1 MQDKTILTITGSD
14 PTGESGIQAD
24 IRYIAELGYTA
35 VSAITTITLQN
46 TLGIQEFHD
55 LPASVVGGQIDALV
69 NDMQPRAI
77 KIGMIRRVE
86 VIETVV
92 RALRRYRPD
101 FVIYDP
107 VLYSSRGE
115 RLMGDEALNLIRKK
129 LFPLCTVIIVRHQET
144 NDLLGDMVLGNVCFI
159 DDDNRH
165 GLSNGF
171 SSALAVSLC
180 EGLPM
185 QEAVSKAND
194 FCKRQLSGTTVLQG
208 RSTQLY
214 NDFVSLVRQDFATK
228 SDVASYA
235 DKLNVSSAYL
245 GQVCR
250 RIAGRSPKSI
260 IDDAIV
266 KDIERQ
272 LTKTD
277 RTIQEI
283 ALSLGF
289 SSQAHLSKF
298 FKNIVG
304 RSPSEYRMGP
314 TPTPPPSRGG
324 RDLLN
329 EKY

>member
-24 IRYIAELGYTA
+24 IRFITELGYTA

-69 NDMQPRAI
+69 NDVQPRAV
-77 KIGMIRRVE
+77 KIGMMRRVE
-86 VIETVV
+86 TIETVV
-92 RALRRYRPD
+92 EALRRYRPD

-107 VLYSSRGE
+107 VLFSSRGE
-115 RLMGDEALNLIRKK
+115 RLMGDEALSLIRRK
-129 LFPLCTVIIVRHQET
+129 LFPLCTIIIVRHQEVK
-144 NDLLGDMVLGNVCFI
+144 DLLGEMVLGNVCFI
-159 DDDNRH
+159 NDDNRH

-171 SSALAVSLC
+171 SSSLAVALC
-180 EGLPM
+180 EGRTVE
-185 QEAVSKAND
+185 EAVGKAND
-194 FCKRQLSGTTVLQG
+194 FCKRQLSGATVLQG
-208 RSTQLY
+208 RSTRLY
-214 NDFVSLVRQDFATK
+214 NDFVALVRQNFASN
-228 SDVASYA
+228 SDVASYS
-235 DKLNVSSAYL
+235 DKLNVGSAYL

-260 IDDAIV
+260 IDDFIV

-272 LTKTD
+272 LTNTN

-304 RSPSEYRMGP
+304 KSPSEF
-314 TPTPPPSRGG
+314 RGV
-324 RDLLN
+324 RS
-329 EKY
+329 

>member
-24 IRYIAELGYTA
+24 IRFITELGYTA

-69 NDMQPRAI
+69 NDVQPRAV
-77 KIGMIRRVE
+77 KIGMMRRVE
-86 VIETVV
+86 TIETVV
-92 RALRRYRPD
+92 EALRRYRPD

-107 VLYSSRGE
+107 VLFSSRGE
-115 RLMGDEALNLIRKK
+115 RLMGDEALSLIRRK
-129 LFPLCTVIIVRHQET
+129 LFPLCTIIIVRHQEAK
-144 NDLLGDMVLGNVCFI
+144 DLLGEMVLGNVCFI
-159 DDDNRH
+159 NDDNRH

-171 SSALAVSLC
+171 SSSLTISLC
-180 EGLPM
+180 EGRTVE
-185 QEAVSKAND
+185 EAVSIAND
-194 FCKRQLSGTTVLQG
+194 FCQRQLSGATVLQG

-214 NDFVSLVRQDFATK
+214 NDFVALVRQNFASN
-228 SDVASYA
+228 SDVASYS
-235 DKLNVSSAYL
+235 DKLKVGSAYL

-260 IDDAIV
+260 IDDFIV

-272 LTKTD
+272 LTKTN

-289 SSQAHLSKF
+289 SSQSHLSKF

-304 RSPSEYRMGP
+304 KSPREYR
-314 TPTPPPSRGG
+314 
-324 RDLLN
+324 
-329 EKY
+329 KC

>member
-24 IRYIAELGYTA
+24 IRFITELGYTA

-69 NDMQPRAI
+69 NDVQPRAV
-77 KIGMIRRVE
+77 KIGMMRRVE
-86 VIETVV
+86 TIETVV
-92 RALRRYRPD
+92 EALRRYRPD

-107 VLYSSRGE
+107 VLFSSRGE
-115 RLMGDEALNLIRKK
+115 RLMGDEALSLIRRK
-129 LFPLCTVIIVRHQET
+129 LFPLCTVIIVRHQEVK
-144 NDLLGDMVLGNVCFI
+144 DLLGEMVLGNVCFI
-159 DDDNRH
+159 NDDNRH

-171 SSALAVSLC
+171 SSSLTVSLC
-180 EGLPM
+180 EGRTVE
-185 QEAVSKAND
+185 EAVSKANN
-194 FCKRQLSGTTVLQG
+194 FCQRQLSGTTVLQG
-208 RSTQLY
+208 RSSQLY
-214 NDFVSLVRQDFATK
+214 NDFLSLVRQNFASC
-228 SDVASYA
+228 SDVASYS
-235 DKLNVSSAYL
+235 DKLNVGSAYL

-260 IDDAIV
+260 IDDFIV

-272 LTKTD
+272 LTKTN

-304 RSPSEYRMGP
+304 KSPSEF
-314 TPTPPPSRGG
+314 RGV
-324 RDLLN
+324 RS
-329 EKY
+329 

>member
-24 IRYIAELGYTA
+24 IRFITELGYTA

-69 NDMQPRAI
+69 NDVQPRAV
-77 KIGMIRRVE
+77 KIGMMRRVE
-86 VIETVV
+86 TIETVV
-92 RALRRYRPD
+92 EALRRYRPN

-107 VLYSSRGE
+107 VLFSSRGE
-115 RLMGDEALNLIRKK
+115 RLMGDEALSLIRRK
-129 LFPLCTVIIVRHQET
+129 LFPLCTIIIVRHQEAK
-144 NDLLGDMVLGNVCFI
+144 DLLGEMVLGNVCFI
-159 DDDNRH
+159 NDDNRH

-171 SSALAVSLC
+171 SSSLAVALC
-180 EGLPM
+180 EGRTVE
-185 QEAVSKAND
+185 EAVGKAND
-194 FCKRQLSGTTVLQG
+194 FCKRQLSGATVLQG

-214 NDFVSLVRQDFATK
+214 NDFVALVRQNFASN
-228 SDVASYA
+228 SDVASYS
-235 DKLNVSSAYL
+235 DKLNVGSAYL

-260 IDDAIV
+260 IDDFIV

-272 LTKTD
+272 LTKTN

-304 RSPSEYRMGP
+304 KSPSEF
-314 TPTPPPSRGG
+314 RGV
-324 RDLLN
+324 RS
-329 EKY
+329 

>member
-24 IRYIAELGYTA
+24 IRFITELGYTA

-69 NDMQPRAI
+69 NDVQPRAV

-86 VIETVV
+86 TIETVV
-92 RALRRYRPD
+92 EALRRYRPD

-107 VLYSSRGE
+107 VLFSSRGE
-115 RLMGDEALNLIRKK
+115 RLMGDEALSLIRRK
-129 LFPLCTVIIVRHQET
+129 LFPLCTIIIVRHQEAK
-144 NDLLGDMVLGNVCFI
+144 DLLGEMVLGNVCFI
-159 DDDNRH
+159 NDDNRH

-171 SSALAVSLC
+171 SSSLAVALC
-180 EGLPM
+180 EGRTVE
-185 QEAVSKAND
+185 EAVGKAND

-214 NDFVSLVRQDFATK
+214 NDFVALVRQNFASN
-228 SDVASYA
+228 SDVASYS
-235 DKLNVSSAYL
+235 DKLNVGSAYL

-260 IDDAIV
+260 IDDFIV

-272 LTKTD
+272 LTKTN

-304 RSPSEYRMGP
+304 KSPSEYRMG
-314 TPTPPPSRGG
+314 
-324 RDLLN
+324 N
-329 EKY
+329 VKC